1 VVAWWRNVLR
11 GAMNGTQAGLLLNLL
26 AAVLLGLTSLFGTSP
41 GSLGTERTT
50 LEMPIWQLVNASGW
64 VLMFVGFWVQW
75 LNAGE
80 RTR

>member
-1 VVAWWRNVLR
+1 
-11 GAMNGTQAGLLLNLL
+11 MNGTQAGLLLNLV

-41 GSLGTERTT
+41 GGLGAERTIPA
-50 LEMPIWQLVNASGW
+50 MPIWQLANASGW

-75 LNAGE
+75 LNARE